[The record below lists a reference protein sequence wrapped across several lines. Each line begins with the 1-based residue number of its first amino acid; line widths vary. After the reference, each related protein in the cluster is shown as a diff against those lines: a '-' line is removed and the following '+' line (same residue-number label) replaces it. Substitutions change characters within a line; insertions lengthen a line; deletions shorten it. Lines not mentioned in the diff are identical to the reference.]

1 MFPRHV
7 VRLACYVAI
16 ANGLA
21 ATLTLF
27 LPDVLN
33 GPAFTNGNARGTSLV
48 MLVIATPLLVA
59 AATFARRDSPR
70 AALVALGALAYF
82 AYNDVLLL
90 FATPFNRLFLVY
102 TTAFALTI
110 FTSIEAVRTLDHRA
124 VAGRLLPL
132 PVRGLATYVW
142 LIVGF
147 NTLGWLGGVIP
158 AITGPQPAAFLA
170 DLGVATNPIYVQ
182 DLSFWLPGAAI
193 AGWLLWHRRPAGV
206 VLVGAWLVWG
216 LVESIGVATDQWF
229 GMQADPAVD
238 ATAPIAL
245 FLVLAIVGLV
255 PLWIYFRTGLR
266 HLGAPV
272 PSASS

>member
-1 MFPRHV
+1 MLQRHV
-7 VRLACYVAI
+7 VRLAYNVAI
-16 ANGLA
+16 ANALA

-48 MLVIATPLLVA
+48 MLAIATPLLVG
-59 AATFARRDSPR
+59 AATVARRDAPR

-110 FTSIEAVRTLDHRA
+110 FTSLEAVRTLDHRM
-124 VAGRLLPL
+124 VADRLLPL
-132 PVRGLATYVW
+132 PVRGLAAYVW

-147 NTLGWLGGVIP
+147 NTLGWLGGIIP

-170 DLGVATNPIYVQ
+170 DIGVATNPIYVQ

-193 AGWLLWHRRPAGV
+193 AGWLLWHRRPAGI
-206 VLVGAWLVWG
+206 VLVGVWLVWG

-229 GMQADPAVD
+229 GMQADPTVD
-238 ATAPIAL
+238 ATAPVVL
-245 FLVLAIVGLV
+245 FVVLAIVGLV
-255 PLWIYFRTGLR
+255 PLFFYFARPGPRTGR
-266 HLGAPV
+266 SV
-272 PSASS
+272 PAAG